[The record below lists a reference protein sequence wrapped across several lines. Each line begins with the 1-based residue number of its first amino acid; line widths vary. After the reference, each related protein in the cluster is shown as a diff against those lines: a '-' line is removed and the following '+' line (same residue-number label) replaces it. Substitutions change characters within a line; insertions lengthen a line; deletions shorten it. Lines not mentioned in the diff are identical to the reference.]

1 MIHSNLIYRVESGKL
16 NLLNRMESQLRQF
29 FSHPLLKKDSIEFRL
44 YQNNIFESVKNKNS
58 LVILPTAL
66 GKTIIAVFVCAEL
79 LYNYKSKRVLVM
91 APTKPLVSQHMT
103 SFFSVLK
110 MPEDSIAVVTGKYSP
125 QTRMAIWKRKE
136 LRLVFATPEV
146 VKNDLVESRLSLDEF
161 SLLVF
166 DEAHRAVKDYAYTLI
181 AKYYVQQS
189 LHPVILA
196 MTASPGS
203 DKGRIEEVCN
213 NLSIEKIEYRNE
225 DDVDV
230 KKYINSIDTTWEWF
244 TIPQEYKYIST
255 SLRAMLED
263 KLQVL
268 IKRGLLRKK
277 YTQWVFKSDLLKLG
291 EEIQYK
297 INSSQGEL
305 RGPLYSALMQQ
316 SSALTLMY
324 CIELIESQG
333 SPSLKAFLERIE
345 RDGGKSH
352 QSLLNDNRIKE
363 IQTLLNNLK
372 IEHPKTKYL
381 VELLN
386 QYYASVSA
394 RQNNTNTNIRRSS
407 DLTGKRPKALVF
419 THYRDTA
426 RKVVEILNENRIK
439 ASRFVGQAK
448 RDLDVGMQQ
457 DEQSTVLQSFR
468 NGEFDVLVATSI
480 AEEGLDIPQVDLV
493 VFYEPIPS
501 EIRYIQRRG
510 RTGRKSSGR
519 VIILAAKDT
528 IDERYLN
535 ASKKRMEK
543 TKQILSTINMTLK
556 SVQRANIIS
565 DYMTSD
571 EISSFEFKRTILE
584 KGVDKMI
591 SSPLDD
597 IKDKR
602 AIDREEIEIEKR
614 KQKNRKRN
622 GSLTLESR
630 ALNDGFRKAV
640 DSASRR
646 IHMLIAKSGRQGLDV
661 DIIQETFA
669 FEDSVLLEALKKLE
683 KLNTIQWLD
692 DNRVILSE
700 NLVKITG
707 SIIDV
712 YVEKVIHGGAL
723 VIVNEKWHARLN
735 HYDYEGPRE
744 LLRKG
749 LEFKVVGELYHDE
762 GVFSLR
768 VKQIV

>member
-1 MIHSNLIYRVESGKL
+1 
-16 NLLNRMESQLRQF
+16 
-29 FSHPLLKKDSIEFRL
+29 
-44 YQNNIFESVKNKNS
+44 
-58 LVILPTAL
+58 
-66 GKTIIAVFVCAEL
+66 
-79 LYNYKSKRVLVM
+79 M

-103 SFFSVLK
+103 SFLSVLK
-110 MPEDSIAVVTGKYSP
+110 MPEDGIAIVTGKNSP
-125 QTRMAIWKRKE
+125 QTRKSIWNQKE
-136 LRLVFATPEV
+136 SRLVFATPEV
-146 VKNDLVESRLSLDEF
+146 VKNDLAEGRLSLDGF

-166 DEAHRAVKDYAYTLI
+166 DESHRAVKDYAYTLI
-181 AKYYVQQS
+181 AKYYIQQS
-189 LHPVILA
+189 SHHVILA

-203 DKGRIEEVCN
+203 ESGRIEEVCN

-230 KKYINSIDTTWEWF
+230 KQYVNPIDTTWKWF

-255 SLRAMLED
+255 SLRTMLED
-263 KLQVL
+263 KLQFL
-268 IKRGLLRKK
+268 IKRGLLIKK
-277 YTQWVFKSDLLKLG
+277 HPKWIFKSDLLKLG

-297 INSSQGEL
+297 INVSQEGL

-324 CIELIESQG
+324 CVELIESQG

-345 RDGGKSH
+345 RDGGKAH

-363 IQTLLNNLK
+363 IQALLNSLK

-386 QYYASVSA
+386 QYYSSKSD
-394 RQNNTNTNIRRSS
+394 RNNTNIKKSS
-407 DLTGKRPKALVF
+407 NLTSKRPKALVF

-426 RKVVEILNENRIK
+426 RKVVEILTENGIK

-448 RDLDVGMQQ
+448 RELDIGMDQ
-457 DEQSTVLQSFR
+457 DEQSAILRSFR
-468 NGEFDVLVATSI
+468 DGEFDVLVATSI

-510 RTGRKSSGR
+510 RTGRKSSGS
-519 VIILAAKDT
+519 VVILAAKDT
-528 IDERYLN
+528 IDERYLY
-535 ASKKRMEK
+535 ASKRRMEK
-543 TKQILSTINMTLK
+543 MKQILSTIHMTLK
-556 SVQRANIIS
+556 PVQRA
-565 DYMTSD
+565 DLLVDPMTAD
-571 EISSFEFKRTILE
+571 EISSFEFKHTAIN
-584 KGVDKMI
+584 KGVDKML
-591 SSPLDD
+591 SSTLD
-597 IKDKR
+597 IMKDDDGLLPSPGSSNHSDRMRAVDKENEKNKKR
-602 AIDREEIEIEKR
+602 DELF
-614 KQKNRKRN
+614 
-622 GSLTLESR
+622 SLESR
-630 ALNDGFRKAV
+630 TFNNGFRKVV
-640 DSASRR
+640 DSAARR
-646 IHMLIAKSGRQGLDV
+646 IHTLIAKSGRQGLNL

-669 FEDSVLLEALKKLE
+669 FEDSVIIEALKKLE
-683 KLNTIQWLD
+683 KMDTIKWLD
-692 DNRVILSE
+692 DIRVILSE

-707 SIIDV
+707 STIDL
-712 YVEKVIHGGAL
+712 YVEKVIPGGAL

-749 LEFKVVGELYHDE
+749 SEFKVVGELYHDE

-768 VKQIV
+768 VKQII

>member
-1 MIHSNLIYRVESGKL
+1 VVNLVTERNGPQHY
-16 NLLNRMESQLRQF
+16 
-29 FSHPLLKKDSIEFRL
+29 FSHPLIKKDSIEFRS
-44 YQNNIFESVKNKNS
+44 YQNNIFESVKNKNA

-66 GKTIIAVFVCAEL
+66 GKTVVAILVCAEF
-79 LYNYKSKRVLVM
+79 LYKYKSKRVLIM

-103 SFFSVLK
+103 SFLSVLK
-110 MPEDSIAVVTGKYSP
+110 MPEDGIAIVTGKNSP
-125 QTRMAIWKRKE
+125 QTRKAIWNRKE

-146 VKNDLVESRLSLDEF
+146 VKNDLAERRLSLDGF

-166 DEAHRAVKDYAYTLI
+166 DEAHRTVKDYAYTLI
-181 AKYYVQQS
+181 AKYYIQQS
-189 LHPVILA
+189 SHPVILA

-203 DKGRIEEVCN
+203 ESGRIEEVCN

-230 KKYINSIDTTWEWF
+230 KQYVNPIDTTWKWF

-255 SLRAMLED
+255 SLRTMLED
-263 KLQVL
+263 KLQFL
-268 IKRGLLRKK
+268 IKRGLLIKK
-277 YTQWVFKSDLLKLG
+277 HPKWIFKSDLLKLG

-297 INSSQGEL
+297 INVSQEGL

-324 CIELIESQG
+324 CVELIESQG

-345 RDGGKSH
+345 RDGGKAH

-363 IQTLLNNLK
+363 IQALLNSLK

-386 QYYASVSA
+386 QYYSSKSD
-394 RQNNTNTNIRRSS
+394 RNNTNIKKSS
-407 DLTGKRPKALVF
+407 NLTSKRPKALVF

-426 RKVVEILNENRIK
+426 RKVVEILTENGIK

-448 RDLDVGMQQ
+448 RELDIGMDQ
-457 DEQSTVLQSFR
+457 DEQSAILRSFR
-468 NGEFDVLVATSI
+468 DGEFDVLVATSI

-510 RTGRKSSGR
+510 RTGRKSSGS
-519 VIILAAKDT
+519 VVILAAKDT
-528 IDERYLN
+528 IDERYLY
-535 ASKKRMEK
+535 ASKRRMEK
-543 TKQILSTINMTLK
+543 MKQILSTIHMTLK
-556 SVQRANIIS
+556 PVQRA
-565 DYMTSD
+565 DLLVDPMTAD
-571 EISSFEFKRTILE
+571 EISSFEFKHTAIN
-584 KGVDKMI
+584 KGVDKML
-591 SSPLDD
+591 SSTLD
-597 IKDKR
+597 IMKDDDGLLPSPGSSNHSDRMRAVDKENEKNKKR
-602 AIDREEIEIEKR
+602 DELF
-614 KQKNRKRN
+614 
-622 GSLTLESR
+622 SLESR
-630 ALNDGFRKAV
+630 TFNNGFRKVV
-640 DSASRR
+640 DSAARR
-646 IHMLIAKSGRQGLDV
+646 IHTLIAKSGRQGLDV

-669 FEDSVLLEALKKLE
+669 FEDSVIIEALKKLE
-683 KLNTIQWLD
+683 KMDTIKWLD
-692 DNRVILSE
+692 DIRVILSE

-707 SIIDV
+707 STIDL
-712 YVEKVIHGGAL
+712 YVEKVIPGGAL

-749 LEFKVVGELYHDE
+749 SEFKVVGELYHDE

-768 VKQIV
+768 VKQII

>member
-1 MIHSNLIYRVESGKL
+1 
-16 NLLNRMESQLRQF
+16 
-29 FSHPLLKKDSIEFRL
+29 
-44 YQNNIFESVKNKNS
+44 
-58 LVILPTAL
+58 
-66 GKTIIAVFVCAEL
+66 
-79 LYNYKSKRVLVM
+79 M
-91 APTKPLVSQHMT
+91 APTKPLVSQHMI
-103 SFFSVLK
+103 SFLSALK
-110 MPEDSIAVVTGKYSP
+110 MPEDSIAVVTGKNSP
-125 QTRMAIWKRKE
+125 QTRMAIWNQKE
-136 LRLVFATPEV
+136 SRLVFATPEV
-146 VKNDLVESRLSLDEF
+146 IKNDLVERRLSLDEF

-189 LHPVILA
+189 SHPVILA

-203 DKGRIEEVCN
+203 DRDRIEEVCN

-230 KKYINSIDTTWEWF
+230 KQYINPIDTTWKWF

-255 SLRAMLED
+255 SLRSMLEN
-263 KLQVL
+263 KLQFL

-277 YTQWVFKSDLLKLG
+277 YTQWIFKSDLLKLG

-297 INSSQGEL
+297 INSRQEEL
-305 RGPLYSALMQQ
+305 RGPLYLALMQQ

-324 CIELIESQG
+324 CVELIESQG
-333 SPSLKAFLERIE
+333 SASLKAFLERIE
-345 RDGGKSH
+345 REGGKAH

-363 IQTLLNNLK
+363 IQTLLNSLR
-372 IEHPKTKYL
+372 IEHPKTRYL

-386 QYYASVSA
+386 GYYNTYHSDTD
-394 RQNNTNTNIRRSS
+394 RKNNSIPKSS
-407 DLTGKRPKALVF
+407 DLISKRPKALVF

-426 RKVVEILNENRIK
+426 RKVVEILTENGIK

-448 RDLDVGMQQ
+448 RELDMGMDQN
-457 DEQSTVLQSFR
+457 EQSAILQSFR
-468 NGEFDVLVATSI
+468 DGEFDVLVATSI

-528 IDERYLN
+528 IDERYLY
-535 ASKKRMEK
+535 ASKRRMEK
-543 TKQILSTINMTLK
+543 MKQILSTISMTLK
-556 SVQRANIIS
+556 PVQRAS
-565 DYMTSD
+565 MLADHMTTD
-571 EISSFEFKRTILE
+571 EISSFELRRTTLG
-584 KGVDKMI
+584 KGAHKML
-591 SSPLDD
+591 SSPLDIIKGADD
-597 IKDKR
+597 ILHSPGLTNQSVKMRGVGNENDKKENKKNKKKD
-602 AIDREEIEIEKR
+602 ELL
-614 KQKNRKRN
+614 
-622 GSLTLESR
+622 SLESR
-630 ALNDGFRKAV
+630 TFNNGFRKAV
-640 DSASRR
+640 DSAARR
-646 IHMLIAKSGRQGLDV
+646 IHALIAKSGRQGLDI
-661 DIIQETFA
+661 DIIQEAFA
-669 FEDSVLLEALKKLE
+669 FEDSVLLEAMKKLE
-683 KLNTIQWLD
+683 KLNTLQWLD
-692 DNRVILSE
+692 DSRVILSE

-707 SIIDV
+707 SSIDV

-749 LEFKVVGELYHDE
+749 SEFRAVGELYHGE

-768 VKQIV
+768 VKQII

>member
-1 MIHSNLIYRVESGKL
+1 VVNLVTERNG
-16 NLLNRMESQLRQF
+16 SQQYF
-29 FSHPLLKKDSIEFRL
+29 NHPLLKKDGIEFRL
-44 YQNNIFESVKNKNS
+44 YQNNISEAVKNKNA

-66 GKTIIAVFVCAEL
+66 GKTVIAILVCSEF
-79 LYNYKSKRVLVM
+79 LYNYKSKRVLIM
-91 APTKPLVSQHMT
+91 APTKPLVSQHMI

-110 MPEDSIAVVTGKYSP
+110 MPEDSIAIVTGKNSP
-125 QTRMAIWKRKE
+125 QTRMNIWNRKE
-136 LRLVFATPEV
+136 SRLVFATPEV
-146 VKNDLVESRLSLDEF
+146 IKNDLIERRLSLDEF

-203 DKGRIEEVCN
+203 EKGRIEEVCN
-213 NLSIEKIEYRNE
+213 NLFIEKIEYRNE
-225 DDVDV
+225 DDIDV
-230 KKYINSIDTTWEWF
+230 KKYINTIDTTWKWF
-244 TIPQEYKYIST
+244 TIPQEYKYISS
-255 SLRAMLED
+255 SLRSMLEN
-263 KLQVL
+263 KLQFL

-277 YTQWVFKSDLLKLG
+277 HPQWVFKSDLLKLG

-297 INSSQGEL
+297 INLTQDEL

-316 SSALTLMY
+316 SSALTLLY
-324 CIELIESQG
+324 CVELIESQG

-345 RDGGKSH
+345 RDGGKAH

-363 IQTLLNNLK
+363 IQALLNSLK

-381 VELLN
+381 VELLDQHHSFQSN
-386 QYYASVSA
+386 SNS
-394 RQNNTNTNIRRSS
+394 NNTILRKSFDQTS
-407 DLTGKRPKALVF
+407 TRPKALVF

-426 RKVVEILNENRIK
+426 RKVAEILNENGIK

-448 RDLDVGMQQ
+448 RDLDIGMQQ

-519 VIILAAKDT
+519 VIILAAKNT

-535 ASKKRMEK
+535 ASNKRMEK
-543 TKQILSTINMTLK
+543 MRQILSIISMTLK
-556 SVQRANIIS
+556 PVQRADILS
-565 DYMTSD
+565 DPMTSD
-571 EISSFEFKRTILE
+571 EISSFELKRTILG
-584 KGVDKMI
+584 KGVDKMP
-591 SSPLDD
+591 SSIVDI
-597 IKDKR
+597 IKDDTLLPSLGLTNPSTKMR
-602 AIDREEIEIEKR
+602 TVDKEND
-614 KQKNRKRN
+614 KNKKI
-622 GSLTLESR
+622 GGLPSLESR
-630 ALNDGFRKAV
+630 ISTNRFRKAV
-640 DSASRR
+640 DSAARR
-646 IHMLIAKSGRQGLDV
+646 IHTLIAKSGRQGLDI
-661 DIIQETFA
+661 DIIQETYA
-669 FEDSVLLEALKKLE
+669 FKDSVLLDALKKLE

-692 DNRVILSE
+692 DTRVILSE
-700 NLVKITG
+700 NLVKTSG
-707 SIIDV
+707 STIDV
-712 YVEKVIHGGAL
+712 CVEKIVQGGAL
-723 VIVNEKWHARLN
+723 VIVNEKWHARLS

-749 LEFKVVGELYHDE
+749 SEFKVIGELYYDE
-762 GVFSLR
+762 DVFSLR

>member
-1 MIHSNLIYRVESGKL
+1 VVNLATEQNGPQQY
-16 NLLNRMESQLRQF
+16 
-29 FSHPLLKKDSIEFRL
+29 FSHPLIKKDSIEFRL
-44 YQNNIFESVKNKNS
+44 YQNNIFESVKNRNA

-66 GKTIIAVFVCAEL
+66 GKTVVAILVCAEI
-79 LYNYKSKRVLVM
+79 LYNYKSKRVLIM

-103 SFFSVLK
+103 SFLSVLK
-110 MPEDSIAVVTGKYSP
+110 MPEDSIAVVTGKNSP
-125 QTRMAIWKRKE
+125 QTRKAIWDRKE
-136 LRLVFATPEV
+136 SRLVFATPEV
-146 VKNDLVESRLSLDEF
+146 VKNDLVERRLSLDEF
-161 SLLVF
+161 GLLVF

-181 AKYYVQQS
+181 AKYYVRQS
-189 LHPVILA
+189 SHPIILA

-203 DKGRIEEVCN
+203 EQGRIEEVCN

-230 KKYINSIDTTWEWF
+230 RQYINPIDTTWKWF

-255 SLRAMLED
+255 SLRSVLED
-263 KLQVL
+263 KLYFL

-277 YTQWVFKSDLLKLG
+277 HPKWVFKSDLLKLG

-297 INSSQGEL
+297 IKLTQEEQ
-305 RGPLYSALMQQ
+305 RGPLYSALVQQ

-324 CIELIESQG
+324 CAELIESQG
-333 SPSLKAFLERIE
+333 SQSLKTFLERIE
-345 RDGGKSH
+345 RDGGKAH
-352 QSLLNDNRIKE
+352 RSLLNDNRIKE
-363 IQTLLNNLK
+363 IQTLINSLK

-386 QYYASVSA
+386 QYYDTSQSN
-394 RQNNTNTNIRRSS
+394 RNSNNTNITRSADQTN
-407 DLTGKRPKALVF
+407 TRPKALVF

-426 RKVVEILNENRIK
+426 RKVVEILTDSGIK

-448 RDLDVGMQQ
+448 REIDMGMDQNK
-457 DEQSTVLQSFR
+457 QSAILQSFR
-468 NGEFDVLVATSI
+468 DGEFDVLVATSI

-528 IDERYLN
+528 IDEQYLY
-535 ASKKRMEK
+535 ASKRRMEK
-543 TKQILSTINMTLK
+543 MKQILSTISMMLK
-556 SVQRANIIS
+556 PVQRAGILP
-565 DYMTSD
+565 DPMTAD
-571 EISSFEFKRTILE
+571 EISSFEFKRTILG
-584 KGVDKMI
+584 KGVDKML
-591 SSPLDD
+591 SSTIGNTRDAVDLPPPSLAS
-597 IKDKR
+597 INRLVRTR
-602 AIDREEIEIEKR
+602 AIDSEDNDKNKKIGGMLSRESGI
-614 KQKNRKRN
+614 
-622 GSLTLESR
+622 TTT
-630 ALNDGFRKAV
+630 GFRQAV
-640 DSASRR
+640 DSAARR
-646 IHMLIAKSGRQGLDV
+646 IYTLIAKSGRQGLDV

-669 FEDSVLLEALKKLE
+669 FEDSVLLDALKKLE

-692 DNRVILSE
+692 DTRVILSE
-700 NLVKITG
+700 NLEKIAG
-707 SIIDV
+707 STIDV
-712 YVEKVIHGGAL
+712 YIEKIVQGGAL
-723 VIVNEKWHARLN
+723 VTVNEKWHARLN

-744 LLRKG
+744 LLKKG
-749 LEFKVVGELYHDE
+749 SEFKVIGELYHDE